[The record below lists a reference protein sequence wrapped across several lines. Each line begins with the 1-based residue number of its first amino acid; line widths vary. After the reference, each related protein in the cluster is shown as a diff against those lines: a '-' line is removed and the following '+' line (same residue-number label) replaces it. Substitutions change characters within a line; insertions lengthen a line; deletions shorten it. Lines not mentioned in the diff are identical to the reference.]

1 MLEVR
6 GISRSFGNHL
16 IVNDISFSVASGTIL
31 ALLGPN
37 GCGKSTTLKVL
48 SGALPPTA
56 GEYWIDGHAGRS
68 DPARRATGY
77 VPDTR
82 GIFPRLT
89 GREHIDLAARLHRAG
104 RTPDETEDLIEMLGL
119 MEVIDI
125 PAAAYSHGQ
134 SRRLSLAMALVPNP
148 PVLLVDEPFDGVDPE
163 GVDTITQ
170 LLVDARARGAAT
182 VLTTHLL
189 DAAVIV
195 DDVAVFHHHSLV
207 GPFPTAELL
216 STHGSLRQAWSD
228 LSHAVPT

>member
-82 GIFPRLT
+82 GIFLGSRAESTSISPLACTEPVGLPTRPRT
-89 GREHIDLAARLHRAG
+89 
-104 RTPDETEDLIEMLGL
+104 
-119 MEVIDI
+119 
-125 PAAAYSHGQ
+125 S
-134 SRRLSLAMALVPNP
+134 SRCSA
-148 PVLLVDEPFDGVDPE
+148 
-163 GVDTITQ
+163 
-170 LLVDARARGAAT
+170 
-182 VLTTHLL
+182 
-189 DAAVIV
+189 
-195 DDVAVFHHHSLV
+195 S
-207 GPFPTAELL
+207 
-216 STHGSLRQAWSD
+216 WK
-228 LSHAVPT
+228 